1 MEDSCKR
8 YCTMALRHHITYS
21 RDVCEQ
27 WLVEKVG
34 MTPMEPWL

>member
-1 MEDSCKR
+1 
-8 YCTMALRHHITYS
+8 MALRHHITYS

-27 WLVEKVG
+27 WLVEKLG

>member
-1 MEDSCKR
+1 
-8 YCTMALRHHITYS
+8 MALRHHITYS
-21 RDVCEQ
+21 HDVCEQ